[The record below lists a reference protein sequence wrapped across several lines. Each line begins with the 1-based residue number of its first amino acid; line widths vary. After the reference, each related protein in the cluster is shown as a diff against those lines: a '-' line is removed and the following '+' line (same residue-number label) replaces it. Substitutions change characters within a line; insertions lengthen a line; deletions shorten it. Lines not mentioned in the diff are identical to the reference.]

1 MKYKHQKKQVMKD
14 IRTLLFTAF
23 LFTFATAT
31 GQDVDQVVK
40 QYQNALSKI
49 QSLDCKIEQL
59 DTFVTGHVWHYNGKL
74 SMLRNEGDSLFG
86 FQFKA
91 SKSVGDEA
99 LYDGLSEFQINHEK
113 KTYELNTMPQAYIV
127 GSPGGQLVVP
137 ELMKYQ
143 DEATTPELIVDRQHY
158 ILRYQYPDLEEYDVR
173 QREKKIFLHKT
184 TYLPTKVIER
194 QVSLDKKQ
202 VVSRIITDLE
212 LNREEH
218 QQTFVKNF
226 LGDYKMTVEELD
238 VDIHADLLQTQVKD
252 FLLETF
258 TGQQIST
265 RPSKAKVRLLDFW
278 EVWCGPCVQSMPKV
292 QVLEDKYS
300 AEGLEVVGVLMDKN
314 SKASAEKLLKRKD
327 INIKQAFGNQEI
339 RNYFKVW
346 GIPQYVLIDDEGV
359 IRQVYQGY
367 DDDMEEQ
374 IQALLAETK

>member
-1 MKYKHQKKQVMKD
+1 MKNIK
-14 IRTLLFTAF
+14 IF
-23 LFTFATAT
+23 LFIALLLTLTAAT
-31 GQDVDQVVK
+31 GQEVNQVVE
-40 QYQNALSKI
+40 QYQDALSKI

-59 DTFVTGHVWHYNGKL
+59 DTFVTGNVWHYHGKL

-99 LYDGLSEFQINHEK
+99 LYDGLSEFQINHKK
-113 KTYELNTMPQAYIV
+113 KTYELNSMPQSYIV

-143 DEATTPELIVDRQHY
+143 DASTTPELLIDEQHY

-173 QREKKIFLHKT
+173 QREKKIFLDKLT
-184 TYLPTKVIER
+184 FLPAKVIER

-202 VVSRIITDLE
+202 VITRIITDLDI
-212 LNREEH
+212 NRQEH

-226 LGDYKMTVEELD
+226 LGDYEMIVEELN
-238 VDIHADLLQTQVKD
+238 VDLHADLLESKVKD
-252 FLLETF
+252 FQLETF
-258 TGQQIST
+258 DGQHIST
-265 RPSKAKVRLLDFW
+265 RHSKAKVRLLDFW

-292 QVLEDKYS
+292 QALEDKYK

-314 SKASAEKLLKRKD
+314 SKASAEKLLQRKG
-327 INIKQAFGNQEI
+327 IQIEQAFGNQEI

-346 GIPQYVLIDDEGV
+346 GIPQYVLIDEEGT
-359 IRQVYQGY
+359 IRKIYQGY
-367 DDDMEEQ
+367 DDEIEEQ
-374 IQALLAETK
+374 IQSLLAETK